1 MEAISSTL
9 LFVVRT
15 KAKLGVIYTKGKKDF
30 NKLKFLYI
38 GMYVCS
44 CSAPIF
50 FCHRL
55 NNNMGLLIYCADC

>member
-38 GMYVCS
+38 GMYVV
-44 CSAPIF
+44 AVHQYF
-50 FCHRL
+50 FVK
-55 NNNMGLLIYCADC
+55 D